1 MRYEPSIQFPLLP
14 GDKLLLQWLVFSHSA
29 RNQCHGGNKG
39 IECQIAGVSGS
50 TKPFWSTA
58 RSLLGGWGNEWRVEE
73 VGITGQQGQA
83 TQFLIPSENIA
94 LCQETCNSMLPF
106 LLYWEKKKCK
116 ECKNSQEN
124 RLSGFLKELSWGS
137 KQHGGSEDEVM
148 TDGISGAWHNSPIWW
163 SYPALYEC

>member
-1 MRYEPSIQFPLLP
+1 MSYVASSTSSNRPSNNPVPLHTVRDKATYLRVCRSYALWAINPVPLLP
-14 GDKLLLQWLVFSHSA
+14 GDELLLQWLVFSHSA

-58 RSLLGGWGNEWRVEE
+58 RSLLGGWGNGWRVEE
-73 VGITGQQGQA
+73 GGITGQQGQA

-106 LLYWEKKKCK
+106 LLYWEKKMQRMQK
-116 ECKNSQEN
+116 
-124 RLSGFLKELSWGS
+124 
-137 KQHGGSEDEVM
+137 
-148 TDGISGAWHNSPIWW
+148 
-163 SYPALYEC
+163 